1 MATQQKNEIIFQ
13 IIFDDTGVKRKIGDA
28 EVSVKKFDRELKKA
42 TQTTKEFNTELSGR
56 DKLVGNTGLAGAA
69 LTELGR
75 TISDMPYGIRGVANN
90 LSQLSTLFVTLVAK
104 VDDSVKGFNKVK
116 VAGKMLID
124 EALRGP
130 LGIIL
135 AFQVVI
141 SLLDA
146 FAGKAKK
153 AEEAADD
160 LADAM
165 KRREGLRES
174 VFVFAEMLK
183 DANSSIEEQQFALA
197 KLQKEGFDET
207 KGSLEDFIAA
217 YKIKQD
223 LDAEDEKR
231 QKNIEELTG
240 KRTEQL
246 ELIATKEAEVA
257 AKRKEIDSEED
268 ERRLR
273 TLLFQ
278 EKGLKEEI
286 ENAKISLQTTEASIS
301 AINAAFKNGIEDITN
316 DPTIKD
322 NPFYASLIGLKVKEI
337 EEESPAEIII
347 KGTVKAIESQIKV
360 LEKLRDET
368 ATTGKEYDSFT
379 LRIKELQDELNE
391 LQGVQ
396 EREEVESVNAFK
408 KREEEKET
416 TLKEAFLKRLR
427 QRNFEDDLAE
437 ENHQKDLKRIEDR
450 IAAQEKLASFIT
462 QQAGQF
468 AQIQSQAFDA
478 QVSRLD
484 AERDIILNNDNI
496 TAQEKDRLLKQNDK
510 ESRRIRIQQI
520 KFERDMF
527 QLEAGLELAKLALQ
541 GKTLLAGV
549 IGTGAKQTA
558 EATGSIGK
566 FLTEL
571 GPIAGPIAYAAMIG
585 GVIAQ
590 IATARKK
597 AEQQI
602 KALSGPLAGV
612 SSGGGGSAPIAPP
625 AFNVVGA
632 TQTSQLAQTI
642 SQAEQQPLRAYVVA
656 SDISTAQELERSTIE
671 GASIG

>member
-1 MATQQKNEIIFQ
+1 MATQQENKIIFS
-13 IIFDDTGVKRKIGDA
+13 IEVTEKGVVRKIGDA
-28 EVSVKKFDRELKKA
+28 TVSVKKFESELKKA
-42 TQTTKEFNTELSGR
+42 TVANKQFNNTLSGR
-56 DKLVGNTGLAGAA
+56 ESMTTNAGLAGAT

-90 LSQLSTLFVTLVAK
+90 LSQLSTLFITMVSK
-104 VDDSVKGFNKVK
+104 VDDNVKGFSRFTRTI
-116 VAGKMLID
+116 KMLGR
-124 EALRGP
+124 ELMGP

-135 AFQVVI
+135 VFQTVLA
-141 SLLDA
+141 LLDG
-146 FAGKAKK
+146 FAGKTKK
-153 AEEAADD
+153 AEEAVDD
-160 LADAM
+160 FSDALR
-165 KRREGLRES
+165 KKEGLRES
-174 VFVFAEMLK
+174 ILVFAEILK
-183 DANSSIEEQQFALA
+183 DANSSLEEQQLALS
-197 KLQKEGFDET
+197 KLQKEGFDEA
-207 KGSLEDFIAA
+207 KGSLEDFIDA
-217 YKIKQD
+217 YKIKQKLDIADEERQEKLQEILTRRDELLQKRAD
-223 LDAEDEKR
+223 LEDKITTQQELKKDTALLEEKSR
-231 QKNIEELTG
+231 IQTLID
-240 KRTEQL
+240 QL
-246 ELIATKEAEVA
+246 ELQKKSTQTAIDNIQINIETLNTSFRNSAKELADDPN
-257 AKRKEIDSEED
+257 I
-268 ERRLR
+268 
-273 TLLFQ
+273 
-278 EKGLKEEI
+278 
-286 ENAKISLQTTEASIS
+286 
-301 AINAAFKNGIEDITN
+301 KN
-316 DPTIKD
+316 
-322 NPFYASLIGLKVKEI
+322 NPFYASLIGLKTKKGDEDKDPVKGSVAAI
-337 EEESPAEIII
+337 Q
-347 KGTVKAIESQIKV
+347 KAIKE

-368 ATTGKEYDSFT
+368 ATTGKEFDSFT
-379 LRIKELQDELNE
+379 TKIQKLQDELNE

-408 KREEEKET
+408 KRTEEREE
-416 TLKEAFLKRLR
+416 TLKEYFLR
-427 QRNFEDDLAE
+427 QLRIRNTEDEIAE
-437 ENHQKDLKRIEDR
+437 NNHQKEIKRIEDR
-450 IAAQEKLASFIT
+450 ISAQEKLASFIT

-510 ESRRIRIQQI
+510 ESRKIRIQQI

-527 QLEAGLELAKLALQ
+527 QLEAAMELAKLALQ
-541 GKTLLAGV
+541 GKTILAGI
-549 IGTGAKQTA
+549 IGTGAKQTQ
-558 EATGSIGK
+558 EATGSIGR
-566 FLTEL
+566 FLSDL

-602 KALSGPLAGV
+602 KALSGPLSGV
-612 SSGGGGSAPIAPP
+612 GSGGGGSAPIAPP